1 MDNNSIP
8 EDWKNITDPKERLK
22 AYYKAYKKVWC
33 KNNKDKLKTYW
44 LKCRNK
50 KNEKQKIYRKENK
63 EKVADYYKT
72 NKDKIRSKQKIYNQV
87 NKNKLQEYFKK
98 YFQQNKFKVYNYINN
113 RLKTDPQYKLSLS
126 LRRRLRCA
134 LKGNYRS
141 GSAVKD
147 LGCSIEEFKKYIE
160 SKFQDGMS
168 WNDWN
173 YEGWHIDHI
182 KPLSSFDLTDRNQL
196 LQACHY
202 TNLQPLWAKDNM
214 AKSDKII

>member
-22 AYYKAYKKVWC
+22 AYYKAYQKVWR
-33 KNNKDKLKTYW
+33 KNNKDKLKIYW

-63 EKVADYYKT
+63 EKVANYYKT
-72 NKDKIRSKQKIYNQV
+72 NKDKIRSRQKIYNQV

-98 YFQQNKFKVYNYINN
+98 YFQQNKLKVYNYIND
-113 RLKTDPQYKLSLS
+113 RLKIDPQYKLSLS

-147 LGCSIEEFKKYIE
+147 LGCSIEEFKKHIE

-168 WNDWN
+168 WDNWN

-202 TNLQPLWAKDNM
+202 TNLQPLWAKDNI

>member
-1 MDNNSIP
+1 MDKNSIP

-22 AYYKAYKKVWC
+22 AYYKAYKKAWC

>member
-8 EDWKNITDPKERLK
+8 EDWKKITDPKERLK
-22 AYYKAYKKVWC
+22 AYYKAYKKVWR

-63 EKVADYYKT
+63 EKIANYYKT
-72 NKDKIRSKQKIYNQV
+72 NKDKIRSRQKIYNQV

-98 YFQQNKFKVYNYINN
+98 YFQENKLKVYNYIND
-113 RLKTDPQYKLSLS
+113 RLKIDPQYKLSLS

-141 GSAVKD
+141 GSAIKD
-147 LGCSIEEFKKYIE
+147 LGCSIDELKVYLE
-160 SKFQDGMS
+160 SKFLPGMS
-168 WNDWN
+168 WDNWTYD
-173 YEGWHIDHI
+173 GWHIDHI
-182 KPLSSFDLTDRNQL
+182 KPLASFDLTDRNQL

-202 TNLQPLWAKDNM
+202 TNLQPLWAKDNI
-214 AKSDKII
+214 AKSDKIL